1 VCKTLKR
8 DEGFDRDFQNNIKA
22 GLSFNININTF
33 KDSYVNTSGRK
44 CWKTMFDPDNKDDAY
59 MDLKQSSKDEYPNE
73 LESNMDC
80 MLKMIV
86 I

>member
-1 VCKTLKR
+1 
-8 DEGFDRDFQNNIKA
+8 
-22 GLSFNININTF
+22 
-33 KDSYVNTSGRK
+33 
-44 CWKTMFDPDNKDDAY
+44 MFDPDNKDDAY